1 MDEHLKKLLNTA
13 VSEGASDLH
22 LTVGA
27 PPTLRI
33 AGELSPILEASP
45 LSAEEIRNLVFSL
58 VSEEQRDHLLV
69 NKELDFS
76 FSLAAGEARTGNES
90 RFRVNAYY
98 TKGNLAAAFR
108 RIPLTVPRIEE
119 LHLPQILY
127 QFAQQQQGFILV
139 TGPAGCGKSTTIAS
153 MLDEICRTRAVHIL
167 TIEDP
172 IEYLFS
178 HDKAL
183 IDQREVGSDTN
194 SWSIALRSVLR
205 EDPDVVFVGEMR
217 DAETISSAVTIAET
231 GHLVFAT
238 LHTNSAAQSMD
249 RIIDVF
255 PEAQQGQIAA
265 QLAATLEAVV
275 SQRLLPAIGGGLVP
289 ACEILLST
297 PAVKN
302 MIREG
307 NTHQIDNVITTSFE
321 QGMVTLERALV
332 RLVKEG
338 RVEIDVARRFTLK
351 PEEFERLMR

>member
-76 FSLAAGEARTGNES
+76 FSLAAGEASTGNES
-90 RFRVNAYY
+90 RFRVNAYHAR
-98 TKGNLAAAFR
+98 GNLAAAFR

-127 QFAQQQQGFILV
+127 EFAQLRQGFILV